1 MPAQRSRRRAA
12 SDCRQS
18 SRLQPG
24 EFLEPRRV
32 LAMAL
37 VDVGPQFQAVHP
49 DWAAGSGSG
58 SSGVVASVATSLGSR
73 GITAAISGTGLSW
86 LDASAAHTIA
96 DPRNLVYRDGVGTTA
111 TVTISL
117 SGLIPG
123 NTYAITLSS
132 VNYLVAGSAASPTS
146 ATFAIDVTDAT
157 RTAVTTATGTTATR
171 FSVGSAD
178 RPAVSFTAKADGT
191 AAIAV
196 RRTGTSGTA
205 VLNGFGLSDGVA
217 IVDTAPPAGPLAF
230 AKPPQAV
237 EAGVPAVTL
246 VASPLTDSSGVQY
259 WFENAADPTRSSG
272 WIDVSSWTD
281 FGLPPG
287 STQSYRFRARDN
299 AATPN
304 LTGWSAAS
312 AVTTSSGTTFA
323 GFTPAEIGS
332 RRPAFDFSGMRNI
345 PTAPAAGVH
354 PRVFTTAEER
364 PALRR
369 RLATTTSGQEVMAE
383 IAAYTRLLTVG
394 QAGYVR
400 TEPYAVDAWGSARL
414 ANVGANDVSAS
425 YAALLAY
432 DWTASPLPPNPLPVT
447 STGDPDTG
455 KRDQLASILT
465 LAAYEAWLFRGQP
478 EYDQRAADV
487 ARVMETWARLV
498 VDAPGYG
505 PSTAGWFGATHM
517 ALAYDFTYDVLTT
530 AQRDLVR
537 RGIIAGTWTPAMNYG
552 FDAVPYATTSNWST
566 LNDFVP
572 IQLMAVEGEA
582 GAYPDSY
589 FRDFIRTQY
598 NFLTYGWYDTGAP
611 NEGLGKNYQFLAT
624 QETFARRGYF
634 LGGHP
639 HVRAYV
645 GTYLPVIT
653 QPFGNAFS
661 ESDDWGG
668 TGRVDATG
676 DWKFQSEDAV
686 GARWLY
692 PTSPTTSFVLTNFMA
707 VNGNPNPYAAYSW
720 SNPLG
725 QRPFIPNGYVNNLL
739 SGAIQAL
746 DIDPTLAQPTAYE
759 AAARAANDGETTFVE
774 SNRGLVYARSG
785 FGVDAAMLEFSVRQD
800 LGGHT
805 HADRNNF
812 NFSAL
817 GRTWAVYRTEGSTVG
832 PAGNVVAE
840 TQYHS
845 GVLIDGLGQGLNS
858 YEVAKQ
864 PGKLVSVVD
873 TAAATFAAGDAKV
886 AYDWTWATHV
896 GSLVTP
902 GPQDAF
908 VPETLNDFRATR
920 AGEPWYDEP
929 LADRPSW
936 RGWGF
941 DEAFLK
947 TPFNP
952 MRTAYRTTALVKA
965 ARPYALVLDDYRK
978 DDAAH
983 RYSWLMQVPNDLVV
997 ESTVVS
1003 GTAANYRNDVILA
1016 EKSGTRRL
1024 LVRILQADGVVNPT
1038 TPATLEVY
1046 DEPRRSAA
1054 TWQRLRIDA
1063 DAVAANFKVMLFPFR
1078 QGESLPVTSVAAG
1091 AFTTTVDGRS
1101 DVLQFTPGADG
1112 RTRYT
1117 LAQSGTVVAA
1127 EPPAT
1132 APAAPTGLTAVPISQ
1147 LAVVLT
1153 WADRSTTEEI
1163 FRIERSADGTTW
1175 TPVGS
1180 VLAGITTYTDTTV
1193 AAGASYRY
1201 RVVAAN
1207 ALASPVTPAVLTRV
1221 PAAGRFLISQVGQR
1235 YEQSFDR
1242 LSSAGVHAKAWAGD
1256 AWLPGWSL
1264 ARPDATDMR
1273 FTDGSTTTARPGSY
1287 GSSATTAAT
1296 PNAAE
1301 RAFGGIPATG
1311 QYQAQGILFENTL
1324 DGPVTQLTV
1333 TYAVEQWRRNTA
1345 GSMQFYFKAQATNP
1359 VFDLASTVGWTEVAG
1374 TAFTAATGP
1383 AAVLDGNAAANRGV
1397 KSAVL
1402 SVNVPAGQFLWLG
1415 WRIIGGATLGLD
1427 DLSVQFAPAAT
1438 ITVASGTQTQAEAG
1452 HSRLS
1457 GSVPYEKTGVGTL
1470 VLDQAN
1476 PLTGSITVKAGMLQ
1490 IAHDE
1495 ALAGGRL
1502 VVAAR
1507 ARAALAAGVNAA
1519 IGGLDVTAGQIDI
1532 GTGTVVVATGMSP
1545 VDVVAAIV
1553 AGRGIGDWS
1562 GGLGITSTA
1571 ARADVAAGRSRVV
1584 GWRAEEGTGAVTIA
1598 YAAPGDTNL
1607 DGVVDVLDAANFLV
1621 GGRFDAGIEAAWI
1634 EGDFNYD
1641 SLADVL
1647 DVAEFMATELFDAG
1661 PYRAS

>member
-1 MPAQRSRRRAA
+1 MSARWQRRDGRIRRSAA
-12 SDCRQS
+12 V
-18 SRLQPG
+18 LQPP
-24 EFLEPRRV
+24 EVLEARQV
-32 LAMAL
+32 LATVS
-37 VDVGPQFQAVHP
+37 VDVGGRFQAVHP
-49 DWAAGSGSG
+49 DWAA
-58 SSGVVASVATSLGSR
+58 L
-73 GITAAISGTGLSW
+73 SGTGTSGTVASASFALGGRTVTAAVSGTSLSW
-86 LDASAAHTIA
+86 IDASAAHTVVN
-96 DPRNLVYRDGVGTTA
+96 PLNLVYRDGVGTTA
-111 TVTISL
+111 TATVSL
-117 SGLIPG
+117 SGLAAG
-123 NTYAITLSS
+123 ASYSVTLSS
-132 VNYLVAGSAASPTS
+132 VNYLVAGSAGAPTS

-157 RTAVTTATGTTATR
+157 RTAVTVATGTTATR
-171 FSVGSAD
+171 ASVTSAD
-178 RPAVSFTAKADGT
+178 RPAVSFTAKSDGT

-205 VLNGFGLSDGVA
+205 VLNGFRLSDGVA
-217 IVDTAPPAGPLAF
+217 VVDTTPPAGTVAF
-230 AKPPQAV
+230 AKAPQAV

-246 VASPLTDSSGVQY
+246 VASPLADPSGVQY
-259 WFENAADPTRSSG
+259 WFENVADPTRTSG

-304 LTGWSAAS
+304 VTGWSTAAS
-312 AVTTSSGTTFA
+312 VTTSSGTSFA
-323 GFTPAEIGS
+323 GFTAAEIGS
-332 RRPAFDFSGMRNI
+332 RRPAFDFTGMRNI
-345 PTAPAAGVH
+345 PAAPAAGVH
-354 PRVFTTAEER
+354 PRVFTTTEER

-369 RLATTTSGQEVMAE
+369 RLATTTSGQEVMAQ
-383 IAAYTRLLTVG
+383 IASYTRLLTVG

-400 TEPYAVDAWGSARL
+400 TEPYAVDAWGNARL
-414 ANVGANDVSAS
+414 TNVGANDVSTS

-432 DWTASPLPPNPLPVT
+432 DWTASPRPPNPLPVT

-478 EYDQRAADV
+478 EYDQRAADI

-498 VDAPGYG
+498 VDDPGYG

-517 ALAYDFTYDVLTT
+517 ALAYDFNYDMLTT

-566 LNDFVP
+566 LNNFVP

-589 FRDFIRTQY
+589 FRTFIRTQY

-634 LGGHP
+634 LAGHP

-645 GTYLPVIT
+645 GSYLPAIT

-676 DWKFQSEDAV
+676 DWKFQAEDAV

-692 PTSPTTSFVLTNFMA
+692 PTSLTTSFVLTNFMA
-707 VNGNPNPYAAYSW
+707 VNGNANPYAAYFW

-746 DIDPTLAQPTAYE
+746 DVDPTLAQPTAFE

-785 FGVDAAMLEFSVRQD
+785 FGVDAARLEFSVRQD

-832 PAGNVVAE
+832 PTGNVVAE

-864 PGKLVSVVD
+864 GGKLVSVVD

-908 VPETLNDFRATR
+908 VTESLNDYRMTKA
-920 AGEPWYDEP
+920 AEPWYAEP

-936 RGWGF
+936 RGMGF

-947 TPFNP
+947 TPYNP
-952 MRTAYRTTALVKA
+952 MRSAYRTTALVKG

-978 DDAAH
+978 DDATH

-1024 LVRILQADGVVNPT
+1024 LVRILQADGVVNPA

-1046 DEPRRSAA
+1046 DEPRRSGA

-1063 DAVAANFKVMLFPFR
+1063 DAVAPNFKVMLFPFR
-1078 QGESLPVTSVAAG
+1078 QGETLPVTAVAAG
-1091 AFTTTVDGRS
+1091 GFTTTVDGRT
-1101 DVLQFTPGADG
+1101 DVLQFAAGADG

-1117 LAQSGTVVAA
+1117 LAQSGGAVVA
-1127 EPPAT
+1127 EPAAT

-1147 LAVVLT
+1147 SAVVLS
-1153 WADRSTTEEI
+1153 WADRSTNEQI
-1163 FRIERSADGTTW
+1163 FRIERSTDAATW

-1180 VLAGITTYTDTTV
+1180 VLAGITTYTDASV

-1207 ALASPVTPAVLTRV
+1207 ALASPATAPVLTRV
-1221 PAAGRFLISQVGQR
+1221 PAAGRFLISQLGQR

-1242 LSSAGVHAKAWAGD
+1242 LSSAAVHAKVWAGD

-1264 ARPDATDMR
+1264 ARPDAADMR
-1273 FTDGSTTTARPGSY
+1273 FTDGSTSTARPGSY
-1287 GSSATTAAT
+1287 GSAATTAAT

-1311 QYQAQGILFENTL
+1311 QYQAQGILFENAL

-1345 GSMQFYFKAQATNP
+1345 GSMQFYFKTQATNP
-1359 VFDLASTVGWTEVAG
+1359 LFDLASTVGWTEVAG
-1374 TAFTAATGP
+1374 TAFTAATGT

-1397 KSAVL
+1397 RTAVI

-1415 WRIIGGATLGLD
+1415 WRITGGATLGLD
-1427 DLSVQFAPAAT
+1427 DLSVQFAPSAT
-1438 ITVASGTQTQAEAG
+1438 IAVASGTQTQTQAG
-1452 HSRLS
+1452 HPLLS
-1457 GSVPYEKTGVGTL
+1457 GSVPYEKTGAGTV
-1470 VLDQAN
+1470 VLDQTN
-1476 PLTGSITVKAGMLQ
+1476 PLTGSITVKAGLAR
-1490 IAHDE
+1490 IAKAD
-1495 ALAGGRL
+1495 ALASARL
-1502 VVAAR
+1502 VVASGAQ
-1507 ARAALAAGVNAA
+1507 ATVASGLTAVL
-1519 IGGLDVTAGQIDI
+1519 GGLDVTSGPLDI
-1532 GTGTVVVATGMSP
+1532 GAGGAVVLAGLTAA
-1545 VDVVAAIV
+1545 DTVAAIV
-1553 AGRGIGDWS
+1553 AGRGD
-1562 GGLGITSTA
+1562 GGWTGGTGLTSAVVRSDLAT
-1571 ARADVAAGRSRVV
+1571 GRSRTI
-1584 GWRAEEGTGAVTIA
+1584 GWTVDDAGAVTVA
-1598 YAAPGDTNL
+1598 YAAAGDTDL
-1607 DGVVDVLDAANFLV
+1607 DGMIDVLDAANVLA
-1621 GGRFDAGIEAAWI
+1621 GGRFDSGQETPWA
-1634 EGDFNYD
+1634 EGDFNHD
-1641 SLADVL
+1641 ALADVL
-1647 DVAEFMATELFDAG
+1647 DVAEFLATGLFDAG
-1661 PYRAS
+1661 PYRPT

>member
-1 MPAQRSRRRAA
+1 MSVRRQRRDGRVRRSMAV
-12 SDCRQS
+12 
-18 SRLQPG
+18 LQPP
-24 EFLEPRRV
+24 EVLEARQV
-32 LAMAL
+32 LATVS
-37 VDVGPQFQAVHP
+37 VDVGGRFQSVHP
-49 DWAAGSGSG
+49 DWAA
-58 SSGVVASVATSLGSR
+58 L
-73 GITAAISGTGLSW
+73 SGTGTSGTVASASFALGGRTVTAAVSGTSLSW
-86 LDASAAHTIA
+86 IDASAAHTVVH
-96 DPRNLVYRDGVGTTA
+96 PLNLVYRDGVGTTA
-111 TVTISL
+111 TATVSL
-117 SGLIPG
+117 SGLAAG
-123 NTYAITLSS
+123 ASYSLTLAS

-157 RTAVTTATGTTATR
+157 RTAVTVATGTTATR
-171 FSVGSAD
+171 ASVASAD
-178 RPAVSFTAKADGT
+178 RPAVSFTAKSDGT

-205 VLNGFGLSDGVA
+205 VLNGFRLSDGAAV
-217 IVDTAPPAGPLAF
+217 VDTTPPAGTVAF
-230 AKPPQAV
+230 AKAPQAV

-246 VASPLTDSSGVQY
+246 VASPLADPSGVQY
-259 WFENAADPTRSSG
+259 WFENVADPSRTSG

-304 LTGWSAAS
+304 VTGWSAAAS
-312 AVTTSSGTTFA
+312 VTTSSGTSFA
-323 GFTPAEIGS
+323 GFTAAEIGS
-332 RRPAFDFSGMRNI
+332 RRPAFDFTGMRNI
-345 PTAPAAGVH
+345 PAAPAAGVH
-354 PRVFTTAEER
+354 PRVFTTTEER

-400 TEPYAVDAWGSARL
+400 TEPYAVDAWGNARL
-414 ANVGANDVSAS
+414 SNVGANDVSTS

-432 DWTASPLPPNPLPVT
+432 DWTASPRPANPLPVT

-465 LAAYEAWLFRGQP
+465 LAAYEAWLYRGQP
-478 EYDQRAADV
+478 EYDQRAADI

-498 VDAPGYG
+498 VDDPGYG
-505 PSTAGWFGATHM
+505 ASTAGWFGATHM
-517 ALAYDFTYDVLTT
+517 ALAYDFNYDVLTT

-598 NFLTYGWYDTGAP
+598 NFLTYGWYDSGAP

-634 LGGHP
+634 LAGHP

-645 GTYLPVIT
+645 GNYLPAIT

-676 DWKFQSEDAV
+676 DWKFQAEDAV

-707 VNGNPNPYAAYSW
+707 VNSNANPYAAYYW

-725 QRPFIPNGYVNNLL
+725 QRPFVPNGYVNNLL

-746 DIDPTLAQPTAYE
+746 DVDPTLAQPTAFE

-774 SNRGLVYARSG
+774 SDRGLVYARSG
-785 FGVDAAMLEFSVRQD
+785 FGVDAARLEFSARQD

-832 PAGNVVAE
+832 PTGNVVAE

-858 YEVAKQ
+858 YQVAKQ
-864 PGKLVSVVD
+864 GGKLVSVVD

-886 AYDWTWATHV
+886 AYDWTWATNV

-908 VPETLNDFRATR
+908 VTESLNDFRTTKSA
-920 AGEPWYDEP
+920 EPWYAEP

-936 RGWGF
+936 RGMGF

-952 MRTAYRTTALVKA
+952 MRSAYRTTALVKGS
-965 ARPYALVLDDYRK
+965 RPYALVLDDYRK
-978 DDAAH
+978 DDATH

-997 ESTVVS
+997 ESTVVG
-1003 GTAANYRNDVILA
+1003 GTTANYRNDVILA

-1024 LVRILQADGVVNPT
+1024 LVRILQADGVVNPA

-1046 DEPRRSAA
+1046 DEPRRSGA

-1063 DAVAANFKVMLFPFR
+1063 DAVAPNFKVMLFPFR
-1078 QGESLPVTSVAAG
+1078 QGETLPVTSLAAG
-1091 AFTTTVDGRS
+1091 TFTTTVDGRA
-1101 DVLQFTPGADG
+1101 DVLQFTAGADG
-1112 RTRYT
+1112 RTRST
-1117 LAQSGTVVAA
+1117 LSQSGGMVVG
-1127 EPPAT
+1127 EPAAT

-1147 LAVVLT
+1147 SAVVLS
-1153 WADRSTTEEI
+1153 WADRSTNEQI
-1163 FRIERSADGTTW
+1163 FRIERSTDGATW

-1180 VLAGITTYTDTTV
+1180 VLAGITTYTDTSV
-1193 AAGASYRY
+1193 AAGTSYRY
-1201 RVVAAN
+1201 RMVAAN
-1207 ALASPVTPAVLTRV
+1207 ALSSPTSPAVLTRV

-1235 YEQSFDR
+1235 YDQSFDR
-1242 LSSAGVHAKAWAGD
+1242 LSSSAVHAKVWAGD

-1311 QYQAQGILFENTL
+1311 QYQAQGILFENAL

-1333 TYAVEQWRRNTA
+1333 AYAVEQWRRNTA
-1345 GSMQFYFKAQATNP
+1345 GSMQFYFKTQATNP

-1374 TAFTAATGP
+1374 TAFTAATGT
-1383 AAVLDGNAAANRGV
+1383 AAVLDGNAAANRAV
-1397 KSAVL
+1397 KTAVM
-1402 SVNVPAGQFLWLG
+1402 SVTVPAGQFLWLG
-1415 WRIIGGATLGLD
+1415 WRITGGATLGID

-1438 ITVASGTQTQAEAG
+1438 IAVASGTQTQTQAG
-1452 HSRLS
+1452 HPLLI
-1457 GSVPYEKTGVGTL
+1457 GSVPYEKTGGGAL
-1470 VLDQAN
+1470 VLDQTN
-1476 PLTGSITVKAGMLQ
+1476 PLTGSITVKAGLLR
-1490 IAHDE
+1490 IAKAD
-1495 ALAGGRL
+1495 ALASGRL
-1502 VVAAR
+1502 VVASGGQATV
-1507 ARAALAAGVNAA
+1507 APGLTAVL
-1519 IGGLDVTAGQIDI
+1519 GGLDVASGPLDI
-1532 GTGTVVVATGMSP
+1532 GAGGAVVLAGLTAS
-1545 VDVVAAIV
+1545 DTVAAIV
-1553 AGRGIGDWS
+1553 AGRGDGGWTGSS
-1562 GGLGITSTA
+1562 GLTSA
-1571 ARADVAAGRSRVV
+1571 AVRSDLAAGRSRTI
-1584 GWRAEEGTGAVTIA
+1584 GWTVDDAGAVTVT
-1598 YAAPGDTNL
+1598 YAAAGDTDL
-1607 DGVVDVLDAANFLV
+1607 DGMIDVLDAANVLA
-1621 GGRFDAGIEAAWI
+1621 GGRFDSGEETSWG
-1634 EGDFNYD
+1634 EGDFNHD
-1641 SLADVL
+1641 RLADVL
-1647 DVAEFMATELFDAG
+1647 DVAEFLATGLFDAG
-1661 PYRAS
+1661 PYGPT

>member
-1 MPAQRSRRRAA
+1 MSVRRQRRDGRVRRSMAV
-12 SDCRQS
+12 
-18 SRLQPG
+18 LQPP
-24 EFLEPRRV
+24 EVLEARQV
-32 LAMAL
+32 LATVS
-37 VDVGPQFQAVHP
+37 VDVGGRFQSVHP
-49 DWAAGSGSG
+49 DWAA
-58 SSGVVASVATSLGSR
+58 L
-73 GITAAISGTGLSW
+73 SGTGTSGTVASASFALGGRTVTAAVSGTSLSW
-86 LDASAAHTIA
+86 IDASAAHTVVH
-96 DPRNLVYRDGVGTTA
+96 PLNLVYRDGVGTTA
-111 TVTISL
+111 TATVSL
-117 SGLIPG
+117 SGLAAG
-123 NTYAITLSS
+123 ASYSLTLAS

-157 RTAVTTATGTTATR
+157 RTAVTVATGTTATR
-171 FSVGSAD
+171 ASVASAD
-178 RPAVSFTAKADGT
+178 RPAVSFTAKSDGT

-205 VLNGFGLSDGVA
+205 VLNGFRLSDGAAV
-217 IVDTAPPAGPLAF
+217 VDTTPPAGTVAF
-230 AKPPQAV
+230 AKAPQAV

-246 VASPLTDSSGVQY
+246 VASPLADPSGVQY
-259 WFENAADPTRSSG
+259 WFENVADPSRTSG

-304 LTGWSAAS
+304 VTGWSAAAS
-312 AVTTSSGTTFA
+312 VTTSSGTSFA
-323 GFTPAEIGS
+323 GFTAAEIGS
-332 RRPAFDFSGMRNI
+332 RRPAFDFTGMRNI
-345 PTAPAAGVH
+345 PAAPAAGVH
-354 PRVFTTAEER
+354 PRVFTTTEER

-400 TEPYAVDAWGSARL
+400 TEPYAVDAWGNARL
-414 ANVGANDVSAS
+414 SNVGANDVSTS

-432 DWTASPLPPNPLPVT
+432 DWTASPRPANPLPVT

-465 LAAYEAWLFRGQP
+465 LAAYEAWLYRGQP
-478 EYDQRAADV
+478 EYDQRAADI

-498 VDAPGYG
+498 VDDPGYG
-505 PSTAGWFGATHM
+505 ASTAGWFGATHM
-517 ALAYDFTYDVLTT
+517 ALAYDFNYDVLTT

-598 NFLTYGWYDTGAP
+598 NFLTYGWYDSGAP

-634 LGGHP
+634 LAGHP

-645 GTYLPVIT
+645 GNYLPAIT

-676 DWKFQSEDAV
+676 DWKFQAEDAV

-707 VNGNPNPYAAYSW
+707 VNSNANPYAAYYW

-725 QRPFIPNGYVNNLL
+725 QRPFVPNGYVNNLL

-746 DIDPTLAQPTAYE
+746 DVDPTLAQPTAFE

-774 SNRGLVYARSG
+774 SDRGLVYARSG
-785 FGVDAAMLEFSVRQD
+785 FGVDAARLEFSARQD

-832 PAGNVVAE
+832 PTGNVVAE

-858 YEVAKQ
+858 YQVAKQ
-864 PGKLVSVVD
+864 GGKLVSVVD

-886 AYDWTWATHV
+886 AYDWTWATNV

-908 VPETLNDFRATR
+908 VTESLNDFRTTKSA
-920 AGEPWYDEP
+920 EPWYAEP

-936 RGWGF
+936 RGMGF

-952 MRTAYRTTALVKA
+952 MRSAYRTTALVKGS
-965 ARPYALVLDDYRK
+965 RPYALVLDDYRK
-978 DDAAH
+978 DDATH

-997 ESTVVS
+997 ESTVVG
-1003 GTAANYRNDVILA
+1003 GTTANYRNDVILA

-1024 LVRILQADGVVNPT
+1024 LVRILQADGVVNPA

-1046 DEPRRSAA
+1046 DEPRRSGA

-1063 DAVAANFKVMLFPFR
+1063 DAVAPNFKVMLFPFR
-1078 QGESLPVTSVAAG
+1078 QGETLPVTSLAAG
-1091 AFTTTVDGRS
+1091 TFTTTVDGRA
-1101 DVLQFTPGADG
+1101 DVLQFTAGADG
-1112 RTRYT
+1112 RTRST
-1117 LAQSGTVVAA
+1117 LSQSGGMVVG
-1127 EPPAT
+1127 EPAAT

-1147 LAVVLT
+1147 SAVVLS
-1153 WADRSTTEEI
+1153 WADRSTNEQI
-1163 FRIERSADGTTW
+1163 FRIERSTDGATW

-1180 VLAGITTYTDTTV
+1180 VLAGITTYTDTSV
-1193 AAGASYRY
+1193 AAGTSYRY
-1201 RVVAAN
+1201 RMVAAN
-1207 ALASPVTPAVLTRV
+1207 ALSSPTSPAVLTRV

-1235 YEQSFDR
+1235 YDQSFDR
-1242 LSSAGVHAKAWAGD
+1242 LSSSAVHAKVWAGD

-1311 QYQAQGILFENTL
+1311 QYQAQGILFENAL

-1333 TYAVEQWRRNTA
+1333 AYAVEQWRRNTA
-1345 GSMQFYFKAQATNP
+1345 GSMQFYFKTQATNP

-1374 TAFTAATGP
+1374 TAFTAATGT
-1383 AAVLDGNAAANRGV
+1383 AAVLDGNAAANRAV
-1397 KSAVL
+1397 KTAVM
-1402 SVNVPAGQFLWLG
+1402 SVTVPAGQFLWLG
-1415 WRIIGGATLGLD
+1415 WRITGGATLGID

-1438 ITVASGTQTQAEAG
+1438 IAVASGTQTQTQTG
-1452 HSRLS
+1452 HPLLI
-1457 GSVPYEKTGVGTL
+1457 GSVPYEKTGGGAL
-1470 VLDQAN
+1470 VLDQTN
-1476 PLTGSITVKAGMLQ
+1476 PLTGSITVKAGLLR
-1490 IAHDE
+1490 IAKAD
-1495 ALAGGRL
+1495 ALASGRL
-1502 VVAAR
+1502 VVASGGQATV
-1507 ARAALAAGVNAA
+1507 APGLTAVL
-1519 IGGLDVTAGQIDI
+1519 GGLDVASGPLDI
-1532 GTGTVVVATGMSP
+1532 GAGGAVVLAGLTAS
-1545 VDVVAAIV
+1545 DTVAAIV
-1553 AGRGIGDWS
+1553 AGRGDGGWTGSS
-1562 GGLGITSTA
+1562 GLTSA
-1571 ARADVAAGRSRVV
+1571 AVRSDLAAGRSRTI
-1584 GWRAEEGTGAVTIA
+1584 GWTVDDAGAVTVT
-1598 YAAPGDTNL
+1598 YAAAGDTDL
-1607 DGVVDVLDAANFLV
+1607 DGMIDVLDAANVLA
-1621 GGRFDAGIEAAWI
+1621 GGRFDSGEETSWG
-1634 EGDFNYD
+1634 EGDFNHD
-1641 SLADVL
+1641 RLADVL
-1647 DVAEFMATELFDAG
+1647 DVAEFLATGLFDAG
-1661 PYRAS
+1661 PYRPT